1 MKKQSLGL
9 GSIVKTSDSTRT
21 RIQIFVL
28 KFFRKPLT
36 IRCKNVFHWVK
47 TYAIKFP
54 SA

>member
-9 GSIVKTSDSTRT
+9 GSIVKTSDSTR
-21 RIQIFVL
+21 IQIVVL